1 MQQFIQKMGNIM
13 SSVTI
18 VNITAVDKYQTEKEY
33 NCSMIHK
40 RGF

>member
-13 SSVTI
+13 
-18 VNITAVDKYQTEKEY
+18 NITAVDKYQTEKEY

>member
-1 MQQFIQKMGNIM
+1 M

-18 VNITAVDKYQTEKEY
+18 VKITAVDKYPTEKEY
-33 NCSMIHK
+33 KCSMIHK

>member
-1 MQQFIQKMGNIM
+1 M

-18 VNITAVDKYQTEKEY
+18 VKITAVDKCPTEKEY
-33 NCSMIHK
+33 KCSMIHK